1 MAAPE
6 KSETSSAVAWL
17 GDLRAQGLG
26 IGFRGFKRVLP
37 RDSNIT

>member
-26 IGFRGFKRVLP
+26 IRFRGFKRVLP